1 MKASALPPSREQSPD
16 IWWSPEWGVIWS
28 DGRVYFRADG
38 DRVAEFFHLPS
49 HAIAIHDLPG
59 CCCGECLVGAA

>member
-1 MKASALPPSREQSPD
+1 
-16 IWWSPEWGVIWS
+16 
-28 DGRVYFRADG
+28 
-38 DRVAEFFHLPS
+38 VAEFFHLPS